1 MSEHESQSARILI
14 CSTCEGERS
23 REAEGDAV
31 SDALRRAGLADQVT
45 VEFAGCIGACT
56 APVAIGLQGE
66 RRASYV
72 FSGINLLDDA
82 DDIAATTV
90 AYLTTR
96 KGWIVDAHVCGR
108 LRECL
113 QTRLPALR

>member
-1 MSEHESQSARILI
+1 MR
-14 CSTCEGERS
+14 
-23 REAEGDAV
+23 
-31 SDALRRAGLADQVT
+31 DALAQAGLAEQVN

-56 APVAIGLQGE
+56 APVAIGLQGSG
-66 RRASYV
+66 RASYV
-72 FSGINLLDDA
+72 FSGINILDDA
-82 DDIAATTV
+82 DDIAATTL